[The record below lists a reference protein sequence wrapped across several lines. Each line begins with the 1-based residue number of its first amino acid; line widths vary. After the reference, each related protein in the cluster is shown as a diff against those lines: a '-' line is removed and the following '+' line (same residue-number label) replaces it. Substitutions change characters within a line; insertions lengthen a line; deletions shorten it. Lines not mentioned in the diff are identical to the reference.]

1 MIKRLQYLFWAVF
14 AVVMGGSLGYYLI
27 FKGRYSFIDCLYM
40 TVISITTVGYG
51 EILNVTGNPPAQIF
65 TMLLITFG
73 MGIILYGISAL
84 TALIVEGEIS
94 GLLRKTKMEK
104 QIGKLSQHY
113 VVCGGGETG
122 RALITE
128 LLKSGA
134 QVVVIDADEKNIERI
149 KALEGVLYIQG
160 DATEDQN
167 LVAAGIERAAGVL
180 ICLPSDK
187 DNLYITMT
195 ARILNK
201 KTRIVSR
208 MITEAIRP
216 KLIKAGADRVVAGST
231 IGALRMASE
240 MIRPDAVDFLDQMLR
255 STQGNLRIHQV
266 RVSEGS
272 PRIGT
277 TIESS
282 GIKKQFNLLVLG
294 TRRPDG
300 GMMFNPPSYLTL
312 EAGMILIVMGEMANI
327 ANAQEQF

>member
-1 MIKRLQYLFWAVF
+1 
-14 AVVMGGSLGYYLI
+14 
-27 FKGRYSFIDCLYM
+27 M
-40 TVISITTVGYG
+40 TMISITTVGYG
-51 EILNVTGNPPAQIF
+51 EILNVTGNPAAQIF

-84 TALIVEGEIS
+84 TALIVEGELS

-104 QIGKLSQHY
+104 QIQKLDHHY

-134 QVVVIDADEKNIERI
+134 QVVVIEADEKNIERCRS
-149 KALEGVLYIQG
+149 LEAVLYIQG

-180 ICLPSDK
+180 ICLPADK

-195 ARILNK
+195 ARLLNK
-201 KTRIVSR
+201 KARIVCR
-208 MITEAIRP
+208 MINETIRP
-216 KLIKAGADRVVAGST
+216 KLIKAGADRVVAAST

-240 MIRPDAVDFLDQMLR
+240 MIRPDAVDFLDHMLR
-255 STQGNLRIHQV
+255 SSQGNLRIHQV
-266 RVSEGS
+266 GVSEAS
-272 PRIGT
+272 PHVGA

-282 GIKKQFNLLVLG
+282 GIKKHYNLLVLG
-294 TRRPDG
+294 IRRPDG
-300 GMMFNPPSYLTL
+300 GMIFNPASYLSL
-312 EAGMILIVMGEMANI
+312 EAGMVLIVMGEMADI
-327 ANAQEQF
+327 ANAQKQF